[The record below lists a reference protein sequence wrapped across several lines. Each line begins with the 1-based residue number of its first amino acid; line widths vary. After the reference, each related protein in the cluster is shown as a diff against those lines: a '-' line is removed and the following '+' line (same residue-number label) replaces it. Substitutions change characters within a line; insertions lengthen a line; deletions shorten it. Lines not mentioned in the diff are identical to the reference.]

1 VKTEPSPPAQVAKTV
16 TSTEGPKPAAK
27 APSKRRRVLI
37 VAAIVV
43 GILLVVLGVP
53 RVIRAFNTVSTD
65 DAYVNGYVTFVAP
78 RVSGQVARV
87 LVDNNNRVK
96 KGDVLV
102 ELDPE
107 PYQVQVAIKEA
118 ALDAA
123 QANLVVADAN
133 VRGVIGQTRSNRFKL
148 SRAIEDVD
156 NQVQLIAA
164 RVATWDQEKATLV
177 LAQQEF
183 DRAERLLSTRV
194 VSQEEYD
201 ERREALDVAKAQV
214 TQALQNIY
222 QARVALGLPAQV
234 PEGKKLSDV
243 PPDLDQTFSSV
254 RQAQADLLQSA
265 AQLGIV
271 PSSYTLAP
279 QEMLDEF
286 YRRDPTGDLNRI
298 YAEVIK
304 NAPTLKQA
312 QTSVMEAQR
321 DLDQAKL
328 NLRYC
333 TVVAEI
339 DGVISRRNVN
349 PGNNLQVGQN
359 VMVINSLRDIWVD
372 ANFKETQLRNL
383 RIGQHVDLELD
394 MYGGKHTFEGRIS
407 GFTYGTGSTLALL
420 PAQNATGNFVKVV
433 QRLPVRVDL
442 LNYDP
447 DKLPL
452 FAGLSVTPTVDLGIA
467 PSGPNAGQYLQQPEQ
482 PAASVSPT
490 P

>member
-1 VKTEPSPPAQVAKTV
+1 VETDQSPPGLVEKPV
-16 TSTEGPKPAAK
+16 TSTERPKPSVK
-27 APSKRRRVLI
+27 APNKRRRVLI
-37 VAAIVV
+37 LAAIAV
-43 GILLVVLGVP
+43 GIILLLFGVP
-53 RVIRAFNTVSTD
+53 RVIRALNTVSTD

-78 RVSGQVARV
+78 RVSGQVVKV

-96 KGDVLV
+96 KGDILL

-107 PYQVQVAIKEA
+107 PYQVQVAIKQSA
-118 ALDAA
+118 VDAA
-123 QANLVVADAN
+123 KANLAVADAN
-133 VRGVIGQTRSNRFKL
+133 VRGLLGQTRSNRFKL

-156 NQVQLIAA
+156 NQIALIAA
-164 RVATWDQEKATLV
+164 RVATWEQEKATLV

-183 DRAERLLSTRV
+183 DRAARLLSTRV

-234 PEGKKLSDV
+234 PEGKSLADV
-243 PPDLDQTFSSV
+243 PEDLDQTFSSV
-254 RQAQADLLQSA
+254 RQAQADLLQTA

-271 PSSYTLAP
+271 PSSYTLTP
-279 QEMLDEF
+279 KQMLDEF
-286 YRRDPTGDLNRI
+286 YRRDPSGDLDRI
-298 YAEVIK
+298 FAEIIK
-304 NAPTLKQA
+304 NAPSLKQA
-312 QTSVMEAQR
+312 QTNLMQAQR
-321 DLDQAKL
+321 DLDQANL

-333 TVVAEI
+333 TVLAEI

-359 VMVINSLRDIWVD
+359 VMAINSLRDIWID

-420 PAQNATGNFVKVV
+420 PPQNATGNFVKVV
-433 QRLPVRVDL
+433 QRLPVRIDV

-447 DKLPL
+447 EKLPL
-452 FAGLSVTPTVDLGIA
+452 FAGLSVTPTVDLRI
-467 PSGPNAGQYLQQPEQ
+467 PPTGPNAGQFLQSPEQ
-482 PAASVSPT
+482 ANPAASPT

>member
-1 VKTEPSPPAQVAKTV
+1 VV
-16 TSTEGPKPAAK
+16 
-27 APSKRRRVLI
+27 
-37 VAAIVV
+37 AIVV
-43 GILLVVLGVP
+43 GILLLVLGVP

-133 VRGVIGQTRSNRFKL
+133 VRGLIGQTRSNRFKL

-164 RVATWDQEKATLV
+164 RVATWEQEKATLV
-177 LAQQEF
+177 LAQREF

-321 DLDQAKL
+321 DLDQANL

-333 TVVAEI
+333 TVLAEI

-359 VMVINSLRDIWVD
+359 VMAINSLRDIWID

-452 FAGLSVTPTVDLGIA
+452 FAGLSVTPTVDLGVA
-467 PSGPNAGQYLQQPEQ
+467 PSGPNAGQYLQQPDQ